1 MCPRKFSYLFLDCGY
16 SAGKDEITGDM
27 QIGIGKMYLRI
38 LNKHI
43 ISKFPEYFHTT
54 ITAGEID
61 LGNIVLT
68 KQIGI

>member
-1 MCPRKFSYLFLDCGY
+1 
-16 SAGKDEITGDM
+16 M